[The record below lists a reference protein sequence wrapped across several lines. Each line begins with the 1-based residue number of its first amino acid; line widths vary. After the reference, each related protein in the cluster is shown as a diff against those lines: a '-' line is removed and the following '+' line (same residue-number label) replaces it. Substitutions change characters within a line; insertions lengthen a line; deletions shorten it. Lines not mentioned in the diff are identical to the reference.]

1 MATIGK
7 VRAVFTASTSGL
19 TAGVSQ
25 ATSSM
30 KRMQAEVRG
39 LRGSMASLVAIQGT
53 QLFASFV
60 SGATQAARS
69 LISMGAAE
77 AETIDNTNKL
87 AARLGFTYAEMAGLA
102 NAGALV
108 DVGMDTIAKA
118 TQKAE
123 IAFAKAAGGSK
134 AATAAFAAIGL
145 SVDQLNGLTAAERFQ
160 AIAQAISQLPTEA
173 QRAAAAVQIFG
184 RSGVELLPMFQQGAA
199 GIQAATAEAQRFGLA
214 LTQAQADNVD
224 AMGDS
229 FDRAKQAISGVIQ
242 QVVAYLAPAIESVT
256 TQFSDLVGYVGGTT
270 IGQTIGEG
278 ILQGAR
284 FFATIADAVI
294 ANLST
299 VWEYVSQVGG
309 QWSSVFEVG
318 SRVASFF
325 SGVGNTLQAAFQV
338 ILVPLTGVVEGLVY
352 AAQQIGGALGFDT
365 SWADGALAAMKEFR
379 DGAVVG
385 VEKNMNQAAADFNA
399 AIFGTDEASQAGQ
412 AIAGPLTTA
421 VDSAIAA
428 AQAAAVG
435 VDQATATAIDRQG
448 AQDPAA
454 AAAVT
459 PVKEA
464 LRAFDARS
472 AEGVK
477 EMFRL
482 MRQQGPTEEQKQTN
496 ILQRIADN
504 TEDIGGDDLDVAD
517 FAPAAGV

>member
-108 DVGMDTIAKA
+108 DVSMETIGKA

-134 AATAAFAAIGL
+134 AATAAFEAIGL
-145 SVDQLNGLTAAERFQ
+145 SVDRLNGMTAAERFQ

-184 RSGVELLPMFQQGAA
+184 KSGVELLPMFQQGAA

-214 LTQAQADNVD
+214 LTQAQVDNVD

-242 QVVAYLAPAIESVT
+242 QVVAYLAPAIEKVVT
-256 TQFSDLVGYVGGTT
+256 TFSDFIAAENGAK
-270 IGQTIGEG
+270 IGQSIGEG
-278 ILQGAR
+278 IFSGAR
-284 FFATIADAVI
+284 SLAAVGDAIVS
-294 ANLST
+294 NFGS
-299 VWEYVSQVGG
+299 VFSYVSKVGG
-309 QWSSVFEVG
+309 QWVSVWQVAGQVGSVFASIGRFLQGAFLSLVG
-318 SRVASFF
+318 AVSSIGEMLLVA
-325 SGVGNTLQAAFQV
+325 VREAAA
-338 ILVPLTGVVEGLVY
+338 L
-352 AAQQIGGALGFDT
+352 LGFDT
-365 SWADGALAAMKEFR
+365 SNLDSLIAGIGGFNEQL
-379 DGAVVG
+379 
-385 VEKNMNQAAADFNA
+385 NQDIAAAFNA
-399 AIFGTDEASQAGQ
+399 SAENFGAALSQESQTAGQ
-412 AIAGPLTTA
+412 AIAGPFVAA
-421 VDSAIAA
+421 VNSAEQAAIAA
-428 AQAAAVG
+428 ANT
-435 VDQATATAIDRQG
+435 VDQSIARPIDR
-448 AQDPAA
+448 QDPAA

-482 MRQQGPTEEQKQTN
+482 MRQQGPTEDQKQTN
-496 ILQRIADN
+496 LLQRIADN
-504 TEDIGGDDLDVAD
+504 TSDMGGDETDVAD